1 MKLSISELT
10 EVLVVIVVVVVEAVL
25 DTCSCSGSGVNTILM
40 PHGRVGPSQG
50 PRNNIENSVEAV
62 CERAYN

>member
-10 EVLVVIVVVVVEAVL
+10 EVLVVIVVVVVAAVL
-25 DTCSCSGSGVNTILM
+25 VVKTLLM

-50 PRNNIENSVEAV
+50 PTKIGQYQSSILIFRTPP
-62 CERAYN
+62 

>member
-10 EVLVVIVVVVVEAVL
+10 EVLVVIVVVVVAAVL
-25 DTCSCSGSGVNTILM
+25 VVKTLLM